1 MKKFLLVLFI
11 LFLVL
16 ALAVGG
22 FLLNLKNGFAKDEIG
37 EGRGEYVQAEVEVE
51 KYETARNIADKLR
64 EAGIIRYNQWFYEYV
79 KASGKAPSLQIG
91 TFELNS
97 DMTYEEILEILVTP
111 QGRKADLWVTVPEG
125 STALRVAK
133 LVAEGTGLCTA
144 EEFLEVAN
152 NGDFSQ
158 YWWWNEIPTDGY
170 RFMRAEGYLLPDTY
184 NFYND
189 STVYELVDR
198 FYSAFD
204 AFVSDE
210 GLQQKL
216 TDLGLTLDD
225 IVVLASIVQEEAG
238 HEQDPMVASVFHNR
252 IRDGWKLESNASS
265 YIKNDNDNNYVH
277 NWIAPF
283 YGGWELIPAGMAE
296 AYDTYAIPGL
306 PAGPISNP
314 GRAAIEATLNP
325 AESNYYFF
333 VTDPEGNYYY
343 ATTANEHYANCVKA
357 GLY

>member
-1 MKKFLLVLFI
+1 MKKFLVFVVI
-11 LFLVL
+11 LLLL
-16 ALAVGG
+16 AAVAGG
-22 FLLNLKNGFAKDEIG
+22 FLLNLKNGFAEDELAQN
-37 EGRGEYVQAEVEVE
+37 RGEYVQAEVEVE

-64 EAGIIRYNQWFYEYV
+64 AAGIIRYNQWFYEYV
-79 KASGKAPSLQIG
+79 KDSGKAPSLQIG

-97 DMTYEEILEILVTP
+97 DMTYEEILDVLTTP

-152 NGDFSQ
+152 TGDFSQ
-158 YWWWNEIPTDGY
+158 YWWWNEIPADGY
-170 RFMRAEGYLLPDTY
+170 RFMRAEGYLMPDTY

-198 FYSAFD
+198 FYAAFD
-204 AFVSDE
+204 AHVSDA
-210 GLQQKL
+210 GLQQRL
-216 TDLGLTLDD
+216 EELGMTLDD
-225 IVVLASIVQEEAG
+225 VVVLASIVQEEAG
-238 HEQDPMVASVFHNR
+238 HEEDPMVSSVFHNR
-252 IRDGWKLESNASS
+252 LRDGWKLESNASS
-265 YIKNDNDNNYVH
+265 YIKNDKDNNYVH
-277 NWIAPF
+277 NWIAPY
-283 YGGWELIPAGMAE
+283 YGGWNFIPEGMAQ
-296 AYDTYAIPGL
+296 AYDTYAVAGL
-306 PAGPISNP
+306 PAGPISCP
-314 GRAAIEATLNP
+314 GRAAITAALHP

-343 ATTANEHYANCVKA
+343 AVTADEHYANCVKA